1 MDFEKAKS
9 VIKSLAKSQ
18 GFYGRLLKQ
27 IEDFTEEQKA
37 DFEKV
42 LKENNVETDLDLI
55 FLLEC

>member
-18 GFYGRLLKQ
+18 GFYGRLLEQ
-27 IEDFTEEQKA
+27 IEDFTDEQKA
-37 DFEKV
+37 DFEEM

-55 FLLEC
+55 FMLEC